1 MKVKIINHQ
10 NLSIVEKQINE
21 FLKKEEVKEFVDI
34 KFGTNFKNDVEEYTF
49 VIIYEENMTAG
60 VEDPQI
66 YE

>member
-1 MKVKIINHQ
+1 MKVKIIDHHD
-10 NLSIVEKQINE
+10 LSIAEKQIND

-34 KFGTNFKNDVEEYTF
+34 KFGTSFKNDIKGYTF

-60 VEDPQI
+60 IEDPQI

>member
-1 MKVKIINHQ
+1 MRVKIINHQ
-10 NLSIVEKQINE
+10 DLSIAEKQINE

-34 KFGTNFKNDVEEYTF
+34 KFGTSFKKDTEGYTF
-49 VIIYEENMTAG
+49 VIIYEGNMKAG

>member
-1 MKVKIINHQ
+1 MNFSKIE
-10 NLSIVEKQINE
+10 V
-21 FLKKEEVKEFVDI
+21 VKELVDI
-34 KFGTNFKNDVEEYTF
+34 KFGTRFKNDGEGHTF